1 MNPLDPAVR
10 QSAKLKH
17 KTMKKERHYNNNTW
31 KTKVKDADKNA
42 RNFSNKSSK
51 YTGKEARRIYKRF
64 LRKIRQYNARIERNL
79 IKKRENLWTITQNA
93 TRTKIKTRLLNAK
106 LNKKCQV
113 NLKKLI
119 FPEGVQ
125 TVIVPNMYRK
135 IKQNY
140 CEDCDYTY
148 TDKSSFNKH
157 LRAKHKDKVASMEFQ
172 CKQCDRGFMK
182 KHHLQTHISMVHNK
196 IQRGDSTQP
205 KNQREVPNIIQLETN
220 RSRSIQTSYLD
231 INSIQTPKPLCYN
244 PSVINEE
251 LDLVEVTVFTG
262 H

>member
-1 MNPLDPAVR
+1 MILVR
-10 QSAKLKH
+10 
-17 KTMKKERHYNNNTW
+17 
-31 KTKVKDADKNA
+31 
-42 RNFSNKSSK
+42 
-51 YTGKEARRIYKRF
+51 
-64 LRKIRQYNARIERNL
+64 RNL
-79 IKKRENLWTITQNA
+79 IVI
-93 TRTKIKTRLLNAK
+93 TRLLDAK

-196 IQRGDSTQP
+196 IQRGLLFLAELVLSSTQC
-205 KNQREVPNIIQLETN
+205 N
-220 RSRSIQTSYLD
+220 
-231 INSIQTPKPLCYN
+231 
-244 PSVINEE
+244 
-251 LDLVEVTVFTG
+251 
-262 H
+262 